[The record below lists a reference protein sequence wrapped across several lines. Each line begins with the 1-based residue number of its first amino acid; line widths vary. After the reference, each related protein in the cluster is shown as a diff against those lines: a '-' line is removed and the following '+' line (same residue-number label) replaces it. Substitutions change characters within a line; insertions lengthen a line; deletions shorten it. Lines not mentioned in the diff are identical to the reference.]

1 MPRRLTVVTCPF
13 YSTVVTV
20 FLGIRL
26 PDSSLDDSALYAM
39 IVYCAGVAIVIVF
52 EFYLTLQK
60 DTRAASFS
68 PTEGDKDG
76 GE

>member
-1 MPRRLTVVTCPF
+1 M
-13 YSTVVTV
+13 VTV

-39 IVYCAGVAIVIVF
+39 VVYCLGVAIVIVF
-52 EFYLTLQK
+52 ELYLTLK
-60 DTRAASFS
+60 KEGKGTRFS
-68 PTEGDKDG
+68 PVGDKDA